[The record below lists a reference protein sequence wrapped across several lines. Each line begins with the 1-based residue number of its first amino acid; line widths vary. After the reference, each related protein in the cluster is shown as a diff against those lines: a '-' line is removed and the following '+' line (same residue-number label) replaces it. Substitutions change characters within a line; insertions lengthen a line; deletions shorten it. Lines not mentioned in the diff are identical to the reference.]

1 VATMSSAP
9 SASQDWPTPRPSNIM
24 NFARYSVVLLIG
36 IGVTLAWQS
45 YGDEAMQIVRT
56 KAPSLAWLLPVSTAK
71 PADQWSNAAAASSP
85 QLAQQLE
92 VGLVQQL
99 MLGLGAVRR
108 SVEQVAIKVDQLAAK
123 QEQLAAKQDQMAQNI
138 ATLQSVEQEISK
150 KLSSRAV
157 APRKPPQ
164 PAAQSSATPPPTE
177 PPTDPQ

>member
-1 VATMSSAP
+1 
-9 SASQDWPTPRPSNIM
+9 M

-45 YGDEAMQIVRT
+45 YGDEAMQMVRT

-99 MLGLGAVRR
+99 MLGLVAVRR

-150 KLSSRAV
+150 KMSSRAV
-157 APRKPPQ
+157 APRKPP
-164 PAAQSSATPPPTE
+164 AQSSATPPPTE